1 MMRIDVIMLISGLSK
16 RTLKRRQEYLQSY
29 ASSGTEIKLV
39 FTRNAPLSVDSLPEM
54 ELAATGILERA
65 MLSEK
70 EGADALVIWGGHD
83 PSVMAVRNLVNIP
96 VIGPG
101 MASMHL
107 ANMLAEKFSL
117 IVQLPHVVNLSKRQV
132 RELGLEEKCIGIFP
146 VNLPVLELGK
156 KNSFEKILETVIE
169 SIQEGADAICFGC
182 MAMNDHA
189 DKIAEEL
196 SKSHPGVIVIHP
208 GKSVIKIAE
217 LLIELNISHSKNSY
231 PDPPKKIKFTMN

>member
-1 MMRIDVIMLISGLSK
+1 MLISGLSK
-16 RTLKRRQEYLQSY
+16 RILKRRQEYLQSY
-29 ASSGTEIKLV
+29 ASTGTEINLV
-39 FTRNAPLSVDSLPEM
+39 FTRNAPPSVDSLPEM

-65 MLSEK
+65 MLSEI
-70 EGADALVIWGGHD
+70 EGANALVIWGGHD
-83 PSVMAVRNLVNIP
+83 PSVMAVRNLVKIP

-117 IVQLPHVVNLSKRQV
+117 IVQLPHVMNLSKRQV

-146 VNLPVLELGK
+146 VNIPVLELGK
-156 KNSFEKILETVIE
+156 KNSFKKILETVIK
-169 SIQEGADAICFGC
+169 SIQEGAEAICFGC

-196 SKSHPGVIVIHP
+196 SKSHPDVIVIHP
-208 GKSVIKIAE
+208 GKSVIKITE
-217 LLIELNISHSKNSY
+217 LLIELNISHSKKSY